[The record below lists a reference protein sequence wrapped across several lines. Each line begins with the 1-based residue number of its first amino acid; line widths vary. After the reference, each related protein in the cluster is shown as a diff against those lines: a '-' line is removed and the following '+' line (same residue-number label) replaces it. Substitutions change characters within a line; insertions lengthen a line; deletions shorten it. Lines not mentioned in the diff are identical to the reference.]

1 MADKVPKGAPA
12 VGASAPREATAT
24 SEAPASRPAPPSQ
37 VMEALRRKFGG
48 VPAVVYLAA
57 FVIIASI
64 VWGWRG
70 SVGASVLGGLFVVG
84 LVADGQAD
92 APASSQRR
100 ARREDRPFG
109 ARIRTLHDLP
119 RPPPST

>member
-12 VGASAPREATAT
+12 VGASAPREAAAA
-24 SEAPASRPAPPSQ
+24 SEATASRPQPPSQ

-48 VPAVVYLAA
+48 VPAVVYLAG
-57 FVIIASI
+57 FIIIASL
-64 VWGWRG
+64 VWGWQG
-70 SVGASVLGGLFVVG
+70 GVGASALGGLFVVG

-92 APASSQRR
+92 APASAQRR
-100 ARREDRPFG
+100 TRREDRPFG
-109 ARIRTLHDLP
+109 ARIRTLQDLP

>member
-1 MADKVPKGAPA
+1 MEDKAPKGAPS
-12 VGASAPREATAT
+12 VGASAPREAAAT
-24 SEAPASRPAPPSQ
+24 SETAPSRPAPPSQ

-48 VPAVVYLAA
+48 VPAGVYLAG

-64 VWGWRG
+64 IWGWQG
-70 SVGASVLGGLFVVG
+70 SVGASVLGALFVVG

-92 APASSQRR
+92 APASTQRR